1 MSQSTSRRAARQK
14 GTLTQWH
21 DDKGYGFITPFTGD
35 KRVFVHISAFEY
47 RNRRPLSGDV
57 LTYSLTTDQ
66 QGRPNARA
74 VSIAGMRRRER
85 KRSQGSVTAYA
96 IAGVFM
102 LFLGLVVVT
111 GYLPVPV
118 MFYYWVL
125 GAMTY
130 LAYYFDKSAAL
141 AGHWRTR
148 ESTLHFLSLIGGWPG
163 ALIAQTA
170 FRHKTRKQPFR
181 AIFWSTVMMNSLL
194 LTGLLTEQG
203 KEFVASLL

>member
-1 MSQSTSRRAARQK
+1 MNRSASRHK
-14 GTLTQWH
+14 GKLTQWH
-21 DDKGYGFITPFTGD
+21 DDKGYGFITPFSAD

-47 RNRRPLSGDV
+47 RKRRPLTGDV
-57 LTYSLTTDQ
+57 LTYSLSIDQ
-66 QGRPNARA
+66 QGRPNAQA
-74 VSIAGMRRRER
+74 VSIAGMQTPER
-85 KRSQGSVTAYA
+85 GLTLGSFTAYA

-102 LFLGLVVVT
+102 LFLGLVVVS
-111 GYLPVPV
+111 GHLPVPV
-118 MFYYWVL
+118 MIYYWVL

-130 LAYYFDKSAAL
+130 LAYYFDKSAAR

-181 AIFWSTVMMNSLL
+181 AIFWSTVMMNGLL

-203 KEFVASLL
+203 KGFVESLL